1 MPRRNLRPHL
11 PYDGSLIEKARDL
24 RIQSTPPEKRFWYH
38 LRQMPCYQET
48 QFNRQKPIGQFIV
61 DFYCHAYGLVIE
73 IDGDT
78 HGADE
83 AKRKDAARTAWL
95 ESQGL
100 RVLRFLNREVMTNIE
115 GVMSVV
121 ERVIEEI
128 KEEAP

>member
-1 MPRRNLRPHL
+1 MPRRNLRSHL
-11 PYDGSLIEKARDL
+11 PYDKTLIERARDL
-24 RIQSTPPEKRFWYH
+24 RSQSTPAENRFWHH

-48 QFNRQKPIGQFIV
+48 QFNRQKPIGTFIV

-78 HGADE
+78 HGPDD
-83 AKRKDAARTAWL
+83 AKRKDTARTAWL

-100 RVLRFLNREVMTNIE
+100 RVLRFQNREVIQNIE
-115 GVMSVV
+115 GVMSVL
-121 ERVIEEI
+121 EKVIEEI